1 MKAKSILWIL
11 LAAALFVSSAPA
23 QFGGLIGSAKN
34 AVSNKD
40 KDKQAKKNEVAPET
54 VQSFTGPKKRL
65 AVMEMDVKVSSQST
79 MNPNMGG
86 GYTQTNTMSI
96 PMPSDFGT
104 GLTEMLTT
112 SLVNTNR
119 FILLERKALQ
129 DIQSEVMLGASG
141 AVNPETAPKPGSL
154 LGAQALIRGAITEYS
169 YRRSSTGTG
178 AVLGRSVGL
187 QRSTTEAMVALD
199 IRIYDAATGQIL
211 DSVRAEGNAKSSENS
226 VNVEIKD
233 SKVGSS
239 AFNSTPLGAASREAI
254 ERAVK
259 FICDRMEKRLWE
271 GAIAE
276 IDIENDKISALYL
289 NAGKR
294 TGINEGDEF
303 DIFRSGRP
311 IVNPET
317 KVVIGRTKDT
327 LVGRCKV
334 ETVDMDIAIAQPT
347 QGSGFQKGDLIRLSN
362 PGGSTP
368 AR

>member
-1 MKAKSILWIL
+1 
-11 LAAALFVSSAPA
+11 
-23 QFGGLIGSAKN
+23 
-34 AVSNKD
+34 
-40 KDKQAKKNEVAPET
+40 
-54 VQSFTGPKKRL
+54 
-65 AVMEMDVKVSSQST
+65 
-79 MNPNMGG
+79 
-86 GYTQTNTMSI
+86 
-96 PMPSDFGT
+96 
-104 GLTEMLTT
+104 
-112 SLVNTNR
+112 
-119 FILLERKALQ
+119 
-129 DIQSEVMLGASG
+129 
-141 AVNPETAPKPGSL
+141 
-154 LGAQALIRGAITEYS
+154 
-169 YRRSSTGTG
+169 
-178 AVLGRSVGL
+178 LGRSVGL

-259 FICDRMEKRLWE
+259 FICDRMEKRPWE